1 MCKKS
6 LFFLTKVAKT
16 AEKPYPTAFAGY
28 GVIEGWL
35 DKLEIVDGIIGKI
48 RPLSFCQQIG
58 GASVGMF
65 ADHSELFAAEG
76 GTDAGEC
83 DTLHGS
89 TPVASS

>member
-1 MCKKS
+1 MCQKN
-6 LFFLTKVAKT
+6 LFFLAEVAKT
-16 AEKPYPTAFAGY
+16 IEKPYPTALAGY

-48 RPLSFCQQIG
+48 RLLSFCQQIG

-65 ADHSELFAAEG
+65 ADHSELLAAEG
-76 GTDAGEC
+76 GTDAGEG
-83 DTLHGS
+83 DTLHGR